1 MTTPL
6 NVLHVNIRSIRR
18 NKRELMQLLLEK
30 QTSIASINETFLRTN
45 TRFRIPGFNIL
56 RKDRPEGCRG
66 GVALLLKEGIEY
78 SEAVFD
84 LTKEEL
90 NNNEYTA
97 AKVLL
102 NGHAALL
109 IATIYCPPKTTPSG
123 KLITALAD
131 NNGHTI
137 IMGDFN
143 AKHTDFNC
151 NTTNHS
157 GKVLRDILN
166 NTNLA
171 ILNTNEPTHI
181 HSSTSKADILDLVLC
196 SPDLS
201 AKLLSFSV
209 SHDVGSD
216 HLPVLASFSLQLQQ
230 APAKPRYNYKKA
242 NWEKYR
248 KCIADKITNIAVT
261 TQNPKDLDQLAERIG
276 SILIQ
281 AREETIPLTT
291 TKPPQQQ
298 LPAHILSLIK
308 QKRKVRRDFIK
319 TRAPMLKTEVN
330 RLQNQIR
337 YQLTLHKQKQWTA
350 FYHQLDADT
359 NPRTFWQKIKTING
373 DKTNNI
379 IPVLKSQGQLIEDNK
394 TKAILFRNHLQN
406 VHSCPNDP
414 LFDKD
419 WKIIVDREMQKT
431 VYPSNL
437 TAVDHPLNRSV
448 TIEEIKS
455 HLKKT
460 KNKAPGED
468 NIDSTLIK
476 QAPDEYL
483 HLLSNLFTTCLM
495 EGYFPLPWKSAVVTM
510 IHKPGKDPY
519 NVTSY
524 RPISLLSHVGKL
536 FERVLTQRLSSHAEE
551 MGLLGIHQAGFRK
564 ARSTTDNIL
573 RLSEDILRNFKK
585 KEHTLAVFFDIEK
598 AFDKMWHNGLCYRL
612 ADSNL
617 QIPLSIRNIITSFL
631 HNRTIKVKVST
642 AISSPFTPEAGV
654 PQGAVLSPLLFLLYI
669 SDIYYPPPTIGQ
681 VSQFADDLCYWTSSK
696 CPKLAAK
703 KLQKSIEEIETWS
716 NMWRVKLNPQK
727 TQCVLFTRSTRKNKK
742 PIDLKL
748 YGEAI
753 KVEKEAKFLGVTF
766 QKNMNWTSHIAN
778 IEREGRKRLNHLKT
792 LCGRKCG
799 ASPQTVLKVYI
810 SYIRS
815 LFEYALPAWITASP
829 RQMNRLQRIQN
840 LAVKMAYRL
849 PKYISNHHVH
859 SISGL
864 ASISSRQSIVG
875 QRFMNRATR
884 NPSLRRAVRQA
895 RWTADTPMS
904 IMLKMS

>member
-1 MTTPL
+1 
-6 NVLHVNIRSIRR
+6 
-18 NKRELMQLLLEK
+18 
-30 QTSIASINETFLRTN
+30 
-45 TRFRIPGFNIL
+45 
-56 RKDRPEGCRG
+56 
-66 GVALLLKEGIEY
+66 
-78 SEAVFD
+78 
-84 LTKEEL
+84 
-90 NNNEYTA
+90 
-97 AKVLL
+97 
-102 NGHAALL
+102 
-109 IATIYCPPKTTPSG
+109 
-123 KLITALAD
+123 
-131 NNGHTI
+131 
-137 IMGDFN
+137 MGDFN
-143 AKHTDFNC
+143 AKHIDFNC
-151 NTTNHS
+151 NTTNTS
-157 GKVLRDILN
+157 GRVLRDILDS
-166 NTNLA
+166 TNLA

-181 HSSTSKADILDLVLC
+181 HSANSTADILDLVLC
-196 SPDLS
+196 SPDLA

-230 APAKPRYNYKKA
+230 APEKQRYNYKKA
-242 NWEKYR
+242 DWDKYR
-248 KCIADKITNIAVT
+248 NCITDNITNIAVP

-291 TKPPQQQ
+291 TRPPQQ
-298 LPAHILSLIK
+298 LPPHILSLIK
-308 QKRKVRRDFIK
+308 QKRKIRRDFIR
-319 TRAPMLKTEVN
+319 TRAPNL
-330 RLQNQIR
+330 
-337 YQLTLHKQKQWTA
+337 QKQWTA
-350 FYHQLDADT
+350 FYHQLDTDT
-359 NPRTFWQKIKTING
+359 NPQTFWQKIKTING
-373 DKTNNI
+373 DKSNNI
-379 IPVLKSQGQLIEDNK
+379 IPVLKSQNQLIEDNK
-394 TKAILFRNHLQN
+394 TKATLFRNHLQN
-406 VHSCPNDP
+406 VHSCPDDP

-419 WKIIVDREMQKT
+419 WKTIVDREMQKT
-431 VYPSNL
+431 VYTSNP
-437 TAVDHPLNRSV
+437 TPVDHPLTRSAS
-448 TIEEIKS
+448 IEEIKT

-483 HLLSNLFTTCLM
+483 HLLSNLFTACLT

-536 FERVLTQRLSSHAEE
+536 FERVLTQRLSGHTEE

-585 KEHTLAVFFDIEK
+585 KSLTLAVFFDIEK

-617 QIPLSIRNIITSFL
+617 KLPLSIRNIITSFL

-669 SDIYYPPPTIGQ
+669 SDIYYPPPTVEQ
-681 VSQFADDLCYWTSSK
+681 VSQFADDLCYWSSSK
-696 CPKLAAK
+696 CPQLAAK
-703 KLQKSIEEIETWS
+703 KLQKSIEMIESWS

-727 TQCVLFTRSTRKNKK
+727 TQCVLFTKSTGKKTRK

-748 YGEAI
+748 YGETI
-753 KVEKEAKFLGVTF
+753 KVGKEAKFLGVTF
-766 QKNMNWTSHIAN
+766 QKNMSWTTHIAN

-792 LCGRKCG
+792 LCGRKYG
-799 ASPQTVLKVYI
+799 ASPQTVLKVYT
-810 SYIRS
+810 SYIRP

-829 RQMNRLQRIQN
+829 QQMNRLQTVQN
-840 LAVKMAYRL
+840 MAAKMAYRL
-849 PKYISNHHVH
+849 PRYISNHYVN

-864 ASISSRQSIVG
+864 TSINNRQSVIG
-875 QRFMNRATR
+875 QKFINRATH
-884 NPSLRRAVRQA
+884 NPSLKEAVGQA
-895 RWTADTPMS
+895 KWTTDTPMS
-904 IMLKMS
+904 IMLKLT